1 MWTPSVEEAERWVS
15 VRVLREV
22 AGRRSV
28 VSHLAKLTRGSVAR
42 HLLSSGR
49 TPRTPEQLA
58 DVAGRHLPVELTEPV
73 RRGRPWTLDVVLSE
87 G

>member
-1 MWTPSVEEAERWVS
+1 MWSPAGRAADRWVT

-28 VSHLAKLTRGSVAR
+28 VSHLAKLTRGRLAR
-42 HLLSSGR
+42 HLLEAGR
-49 TPRTPEQLA
+49 SPRTPEALA
-58 DVAGRHLPVELTEPV
+58 GLAAEAFEVELSRPE
-73 RRGRPWTLDVVLSE
+73 RRGRPWTLDVVLRE

>member
-1 MWTPSVEEAERWVS
+1 

-28 VSHLAKLTRGSVAR
+28 VSHLAKLTRGQLTR
-42 HLLSSGR
+42 HLLSSSSAPR
-49 TPRTPEQLA
+49 TPRQ
-58 DVAGRHLPVELTEPV
+58 VAEIAGQVFAVELTQPP
-73 RRGRPWTLDVVLSE
+73 RPGRPWTLDVVLRE